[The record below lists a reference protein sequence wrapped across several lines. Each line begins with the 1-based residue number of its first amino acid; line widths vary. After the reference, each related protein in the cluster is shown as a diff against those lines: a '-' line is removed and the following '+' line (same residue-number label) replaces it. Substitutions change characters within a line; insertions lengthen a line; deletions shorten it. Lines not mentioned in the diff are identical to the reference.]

1 MYFSDCNTEKKIP
14 TIKVLELRLQWDN
27 FFLRSLDYDPEMSVL
42 FGGTGGSSGN
52 CDSDDYDILQDYI
65 FWSSLSCVILALC
78 CILLIL
84 LFTSTDI
91 GYKLVTRRDSTS
103 KMMERLENQINEIN
117 SQMKESNKNNV

>member
-1 MYFSDCNTEKKIP
+1 
-14 TIKVLELRLQWDN
+14 
-27 FFLRSLDYDPEMSVL
+27 MSVL

-84 LFTSTDI
+84 LFSSTTI
-91 GYKLVTRRDSTS
+91 GSRVIRGRDNTDSVI
-103 KMMERLENQINEIN
+103 KRLERRSKAIQADLEA
-117 SQMKESNKNNV
+117 SAKSGDV

>member
-1 MYFSDCNTEKKIP
+1 MYFSDCNTEAKPP
-14 TIKVLELRLQWDN
+14 TIRMIEVQIKWDN

-42 FGGTGGSSGN
+42 FNGAGRSYGN

-65 FWSSLSCVILALC
+65 FWSSLSCGILALC